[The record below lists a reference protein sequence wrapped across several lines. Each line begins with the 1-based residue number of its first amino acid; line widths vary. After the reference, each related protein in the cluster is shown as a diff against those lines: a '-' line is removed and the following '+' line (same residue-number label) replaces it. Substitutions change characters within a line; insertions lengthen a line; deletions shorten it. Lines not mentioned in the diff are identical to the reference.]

1 METANFQNKA
11 ALLAAALAGRRSG
24 GDLAAALARGRVKGR
39 LGRDLATL
47 AEAAF
52 FETHPR
58 LALRIDQAEAE
69 AAFQRAA
76 RRLGVQTT
84 RPRPGL
90 AALLGGTLRALI
102 SGLALLA
109 LLLLWIWAQR
119 GASLLP

>member
-1 METANFQNKA
+1 METANFQSKA

-24 GDLAAALARGRVKGR
+24 GDLTAVLARARVKGR
-39 LGRDLATL
+39 LAQDLTTL

-76 RRLGVQTT
+76 RRLGVQTA

-90 AALLGGTLRALI
+90 AALLGGALRALI

-119 GASLLP
+119 GALLP